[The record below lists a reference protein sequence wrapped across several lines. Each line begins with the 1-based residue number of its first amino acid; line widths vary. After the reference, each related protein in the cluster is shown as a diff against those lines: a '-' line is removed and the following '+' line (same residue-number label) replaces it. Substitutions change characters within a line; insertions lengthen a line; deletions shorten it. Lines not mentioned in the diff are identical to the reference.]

1 VAGRYATAICAV
13 LLTLAGLSAAAAQS
27 RATAPAALPVA
38 TDIRLAGDDNQ
49 TRLVMDVT
57 ATIGLRAFTL
67 ADPYRVIIDIPQ
79 TVFQLPAKAGDS
91 GRGLIKAYRYGLV
104 MAGGSR
110 IVIDV
115 TKPVRIEKATVLDSH
130 GGEPARLVLDLSAT
144 DREAFMRHLA
154 LDRSAMRTSI
164 AVPALTRPQDKRT
177 GDPRPLIVIDPGHGG
192 PDTGTKAGGGEI
204 MEKNVVLDFSL
215 TLRDQLEKSGRYRVV
230 MTRTDDTFI
239 PLAERVKFARQRQAE
254 LFISVHA
261 DALPKSEGDVQ
272 GATIYTLSD
281 TASDA
286 EAAVHLLSHAAPS
299 DGVSWIPTTGGLL
312 PCAKFP
318 PDILAALEAV
328 AVAATPTA
336 ALEALGGVC
345 VLTAQREFFVGA
357 KAVSAAIDAFLSAR
371 PGTRNHPIIINRND
385 PETGLRN
392 GTVGVFHRD
401 DVYDWL
407 AAATERGEQFDI
419 VFSSYGA
426 ICWLSDLSTWAK
438 GIATV
443 LKPGGRFA
451 LVEFHPSL
459 QALEEGWTPRYN
471 AIGGQRE
478 DWSEG
483 IGDYV
488 GFMGDTLAPAGSGT
502 GVVDFKNPEPSVE
515 FAWSVAEVVTAL
527 LDAGLELR
535 TLREYPY
542 SNGFTPFHG
551 FKELPGRRFTTP
563 DDRPNIPMM
572 YGVMATKPAG

>member
-1 VAGRYATAICAV
+1 
-13 LLTLAGLSAAAAQS
+13 LSAAAAQS
-27 RATAPAALPVA
+27 RATAPASLPVA

-79 TVFQLPAKAGDS
+79 TVFQLPGKAGES

-115 TKPVRIEKATVLDSH
+115 AKPVRIEKATVLDAR

-154 LDRSAMRTSI
+154 LDRTAMRTSVAI
-164 AVPALTRPQDKRT
+164 PSLTRPQDKRS

-230 MTRTDDTFI
+230 LTRTDDTFI

-286 EAAVHLLSHAAPS
+286 EAAKLAEDENRSDVIAGIEPRQGTGRRRRHPARFGASRDQDVFPRLCAAS
-299 DGVSWIPTTGGLL
+299 G
-312 PCAKFP
+312 
-318 PDILAALEAV
+318 
-328 AVAATPTA
+328 
-336 ALEALGGVC
+336 
-345 VLTAQREFFVGA
+345 R
-357 KAVSAAIDAFLSAR
+357 
-371 PGTRNHPIIINRND
+371 
-385 PETGLRN
+385 
-392 GTVGVFHRD
+392 RD
-401 DVYDWL
+401 EKYD
-407 AAATERGEQFDI
+407 AAAQE
-419 VFSSYGA
+419 A
-426 ICWLSDLSTWAK
+426 
-438 GIATV
+438 
-443 LKPGGRFA
+443 
-451 LVEFHPSL
+451 
-459 QALEEGWTPRYN
+459 
-471 AIGGQRE
+471 
-478 DWSEG
+478 
-483 IGDYV
+483 
-488 GFMGDTLAPAGSGT
+488 
-502 GVVDFKNPEPSVE
+502 
-515 FAWSVAEVVTAL
+515 AEV
-527 LDAGLELR
+527 
-535 TLREYPY
+535 
-542 SNGFTPFHG
+542 
-551 FKELPGRRFTTP
+551 GRVR
-563 DDRPNIPMM
+563 RPE
-572 YGVMATKPAG
+572 GA